1 MSGLLDAM
9 TTLLHPKHGRCD
21 IDLHKGKEKVSH
33 SHTINSGNQISSNNT
48 DENDEHANN
57 KNNGSDDVKGNHR
70 HTPCAINKP
79 EIVSE
84 K

>member
-1 MSGLLDAM
+1 MSSLPEAM
-9 TTLLHPKHGRCD
+9 TILLNTNHERCNV
-21 IDLHKGKEKVSH
+21 DLHKGKDKVGH